1 MLVVLEVAVRDEEQW
16 RNAAGKDHDDT
27 GESTMEDDVVIMG
40 EEFVDRMLG
49 AVVVHACES
58 SQRRFKRRYLW

>member
-1 MLVVLEVAVRDEEQW
+1 
-16 RNAAGKDHDDT
+16 
-27 GESTMEDDVVIMG
+27 MEDDVVIMG